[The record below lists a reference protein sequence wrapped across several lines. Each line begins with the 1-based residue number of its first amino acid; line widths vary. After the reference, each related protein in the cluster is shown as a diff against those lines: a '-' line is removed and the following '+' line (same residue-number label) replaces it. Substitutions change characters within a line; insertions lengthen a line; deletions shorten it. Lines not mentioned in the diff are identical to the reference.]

1 MKTIQETLKE
11 HTAELHEK
19 AESHPLMKGFIEGNY
34 KKVHLFQY
42 LLNLRPLYETVEQRL
57 IIQDIHKNFDL
68 CRSRLISKDI
78 SLLYREGII
87 NDDNLDALNLK
98 KSVCDWVANQW
109 TVESTYLISDFY
121 VRWLADLYGGRVFA
135 KSLAPYVN
143 TYQCND
149 VKKAI
154 TEVREIINKAEVDP
168 NIVKFR
174 ANAFFEFHI
183 DLFDEIY
190 AS

>member
-1 MKTIQETLKE
+1 MKTTQEILKE
-11 HTAELHEK
+11 YTSELHEK
-19 AESHPLMKGFIEGNY
+19 AETHPLMKSFIQGNY
-34 KKVHLFQY
+34 KKTHLFQY

-57 IIQDIHKNFDL
+57 IVQDIHKNFDL
-68 CRSRLISKDI
+68 CRSRLVSKDI

-98 KSVCDWVANQW
+98 KSVCGWVANQW
-109 TVESTYLISDFY
+109 TVEKDYLISDFY
-121 VRWLADLYGGRVFA
+121 VRWLADLYGGRIFA
-135 KSLAPYVN
+135 KTLAPYIN

-149 VKKAI
+149 VSKAI
-154 TEVREIINKAEVDP
+154 TGVREIINKAEIDP
-168 NIVKFR
+168 NVVKYR